1 VAIHCAIVS
10 QIMLFF
16 TYANDVYTLASS
28 SLLVT
33 LKPVLLL
40 RGHTHTLTPLIGLYI
55 VLLCSSL
62 VYTVEDKLWLIAMD
76 VALIAVINENP

>member
-1 VAIHCAIVS
+1 MAIHCAIVS

-40 RGHTHTLTPLIGLYI
+40 RGHSHPDPSHWPVYSVTLFKSGLY
-55 VLLCSSL
+55 CRRQ
-62 VYTVEDKLWLIAMD
+62 AMAYSHGRSPD
-76 VALIAVINENP
+76 CRNK